1 MQGASSVAVGGM
13 ADIALASEARGSG
26 HKDSMLT
33 QAHSQET
40 GRERPSS
47 IQNEPRRLKRIKALH
62 WQTTARGNFDLQRL
76 SGALANPIRHL
87 LRVASADRPIVGTKH
102 TLAYVLVPRSFSL
115 VFERR
120 IRYLLTLRTRLPT
133 WRTS

>member
-1 MQGASSVAVGGM
+1 
-13 ADIALASEARGSG
+13 
-26 HKDSMLT
+26 MLT

-76 SGALANPIRHL
+76 SGALANPMHWQTPFATSFESHPPIGL
-87 LRVASADRPIVGTKH
+87 SSAQSTPWLTFSS
-102 TLAYVLVPRSFSL
+102 LAL
-115 VFERR
+115 
-120 IRYLLTLRTRLPT
+120 
-133 WRTS
+133 